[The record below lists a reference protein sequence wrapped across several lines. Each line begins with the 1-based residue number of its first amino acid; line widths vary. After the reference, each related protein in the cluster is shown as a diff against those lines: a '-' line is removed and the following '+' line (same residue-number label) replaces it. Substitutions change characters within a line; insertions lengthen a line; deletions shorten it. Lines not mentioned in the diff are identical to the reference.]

1 MAIRRRSLRNV
12 RNLRGLRSSRSRRY
26 GGNGSKGSKAS
37 KGSEGSSGKKTTKVK
52 SNKRPVRA
60 FSQELKSLPRGK
72 ATAVGHHDY
81 VNVIRREYKALADLV
96 EKHISDSEL
105 LKTEFFKLKRQS
117 VFLK

>member
-1 MAIRRRSLRNV
+1 MAIRRRSLRNA

-52 SNKRPVRA
+52 PNKRPVRA